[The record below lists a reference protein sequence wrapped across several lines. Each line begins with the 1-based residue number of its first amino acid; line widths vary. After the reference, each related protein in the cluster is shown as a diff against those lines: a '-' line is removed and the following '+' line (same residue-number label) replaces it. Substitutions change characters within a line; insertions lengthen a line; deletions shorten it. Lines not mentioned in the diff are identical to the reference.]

1 MAGLRAYDD
10 YPPQEPFSPIGE
22 IFHARAQELS
32 AGIAGTAFAYGASP
46 YQEVALFPADKPD
59 GRVLMF
65 MHGGGWTNGYKEW
78 MAFMAPPLNAAGVT
92 FVSAD
97 YRLAPANLW
106 PDGCD
111 DAAAALAWVHANI
124 ADHGGDPGRI
134 YVGGHS
140 AGGHYA
146 AWLAVHDDWQARA
159 GVPGDVIQG
168 CLPVSGVYD
177 FMPGN
182 GMPVKPQ
189 FLGDDPV
196 TEIAASPLHSI
207 AGSPPPFLLA
217 WGESDFPQL
226 IRQAGEMA
234 AALKAHG
241 VGVTTL
247 ELAGCDHAEASFI
260 CRDPAGPWLPAAL
273 EFMR

>member
-1 MAGLRAYDD
+1 MPLRRYEE

-22 IFHARAQELS
+22 VFHARARALG
-32 AGIAGTAFAYGASP
+32 AGIDGESVAYGPSP
-46 YQEVALFPADKPD
+46 YQEVAVFPAGRPD

-106 PDGCD
+106 PDGRD

-124 ADHGGDPGRI
+124 ARHGGDPDRI

-146 AWLAVHDDWQARA
+146 AWLAVREDWQRAA
-159 GVPGDVIQG
+159 GVPASVIKG

-177 FMPGN
+177 FTPGN
-182 GMPVKPQ
+182 GMPAKPR
-189 FLGDDPV
+189 FLGDDPA
-196 TEIAASPLHSI
+196 TEVEASPLHTI
-207 AGSPPPFLLA
+207 AGAPPPFLIA
-217 WGESDFPQL
+217 WGDDDFPQL
-226 IRQAGEMA
+226 MRQAGQMV
-234 AALKAHG
+234 AALRARG
-241 VGVTTL
+241 VAVTAL
-247 ELAGCDHAEASFI
+247 EMAGCDHAQASFV
-260 CRDPAGPWLPAAL
+260 CADPAGPWLPAAL
-273 EFMR
+273 AFMG